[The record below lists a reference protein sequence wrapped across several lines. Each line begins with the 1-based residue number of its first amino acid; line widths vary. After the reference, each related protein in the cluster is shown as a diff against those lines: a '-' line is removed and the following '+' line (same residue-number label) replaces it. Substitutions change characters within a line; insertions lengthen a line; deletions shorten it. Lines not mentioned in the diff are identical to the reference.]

1 MIKNFTLGQYFPSGS
16 VIHKMDPRFKL
27 IEIIL
32 SIILVFLA
40 PDFLGLGVLSLFLL
54 TVMLISKVPVSMYLK
69 NLKPLIIILI
79 FTSLLNIFYVAEGT
93 VVFSWWIFT
102 VTTGGIYKAIF
113 MSLRIVLMIL
123 MSAVLT
129 YTTTPTELTD
139 AIESL
144 LSPLKFLGLGEA
156 VHTLAMMMTIALRFI
171 PTLTDET
178 DKIMSAQKA
187 RGADM
192 ENGGIFKRLKA
203 LMPILIPLL
212 ISSVRRAYELA
223 EAMECRCYSG
233 GKGRTRMKKL
243 IPSFRD
249 FVALF
254 LVLIIITFIILLRI
268 L

>member
-1 MIKNFTLGQYFPSGS
+1 MIKNFTLGQYYNADS

-27 IEIIL
+27 VQIIAL
-32 SIILVFLA
+32 IVFVFLA
-40 PDFLGLGVLSLFLL
+40 PNFIGIGILAAVILFVLFLS
-54 TVMLISKVPVSMYLK
+54 MVPFTMYIR
-69 NLKPLIIILI
+69 NLKPIIAIIVL
-79 FTSLLNIFYVAEGT
+79 TALLNIFYVSDGN
-93 VVFSWWIFT
+93 VLFSWWIFT
-102 VTTGGIYKAIF
+102 VTSEGLLRAAF
-113 MSLRIVLMIL
+113 MAARIVLMIL
-123 MSAVLT
+123 ISSVLT

-144 LSPLKFLGLGEA
+144 LSPLKFVGLGEA

-212 ISSVRRAYELA
+212 FSSVRRANELA
-223 EAMECRCYSG
+223 EAMDCRCYTG

-243 IPSFRD
+243 SPSFID
-249 FVALF
+249 FIALF
-254 LVLIIITFIILLRI
+254 FTIIVCVSIILLRI
-268 L
+268 F

>member
-1 MIKNFTLGQYFPSGS
+1 MIKNFTLGQYYNSGS

-27 IEIIL
+27 VEIIGL
-32 SIILVFLA
+32 IVLVFLA
-40 PDFLGLGVLSLFLL
+40 PNFLGLGVIAVTTFVILFL
-54 TVMLISKVPVSMYLK
+54 SKVPISMYLR
-69 NLKPLIIILI
+69 NLKPIIAIIIL
-79 FTSLLNIFYVAEGT
+79 TALLNIFYVNEGNIL
-93 VVFSWWIFT
+93 VSWWIFT
-102 VTTGGIYKAIF
+102 ITDAGILKACF
-113 MSLRIVLMIL
+113 MASRIVLMIII
-123 MSAVLT
+123 SSVLT

-144 LSPLKFLGLGEA
+144 LSPLKFIGLGEA

-192 ENGGIFKRLKA
+192 ENGGLLKRIKA

-212 ISSVRRAYELA
+212 FSSVRRAYELA
-223 EAMECRCYSG
+223 EAMDCRCYSG

-243 IPSFRD
+243 SPSIRD
-249 FVALF
+249 FIAVIFTLLIF
-254 LVLIIITFIILLRI
+254 SVIIILRI
-268 L
+268 F

>member
-1 MIKNFTLGQYFPSGS
+1 MIKNFTLGQYFNAAS

-27 IEIIL
+27 VQIIAL
-32 SIILVFLA
+32 IVFVFLA
-40 PDFLGLGVLSLFLL
+40 PDFIGIGILSSVILAVLLL
-54 TVMLISKVPVSMYLK
+54 SRVPFSMYLR
-69 NLKPLIIILI
+69 NLKPLIAIIVLTAI
-79 FTSLLNIFYVAEGT
+79 LNIFYVTDGT
-93 VVFSWWIFT
+93 VLVSWWIIT
-102 VTTGGIYKAIF
+102 ITSEGLLKAAF
-113 MSLRIVLMIL
+113 MATRIVLMIL
-123 MSAVLT
+123 ISSVLT

-144 LSPLKFLGLGEA
+144 LSPLKFIGLGEA

-192 ENGGIFKRLKA
+192 ENGGIFKRLRA

-212 ISSVRRAYELA
+212 FSSVRRAYELA
-223 EAMECRCYSG
+223 EAMDCRCYKG

-243 IPSFRD
+243 SPSYID
-249 FVALF
+249 FIALF
-254 LVLIIITFIILLRI
+254 FMLVICVIIILLRI
-268 L
+268 F

>member
-16 VIHKMDPRFKL
+16 VIHKLDPRFKL

-40 PDFLGLGVLSLFLL
+40 PDFLGLGVLSIFLL

-79 FTSLLNIFYVAEGT
+79 FTSLLNVFYVAEGT

-102 VTTGGIYKAIF
+102 ITTGGIYKAIF

-123 MSAVLT
+123 MSSVLT

-156 VHTLAMMMTIALRFI
+156 VHTLAMMMTIALRFV
-171 PTLTDET
+171 PTLLEET
-178 DKIMSAQKA
+178 DKIIKAQTA
-187 RGADM
+187 RGADF
-192 ENGGIFKRLKA
+192 ESGNLVSRAKA
-203 LMPILIPLL
+203 MIPILIP
-212 ISSVRRAYELA
+212 S
-223 EAMECRCYSG
+223 
-233 GKGRTRMKKL
+233 TN
-243 IPSFRD
+243 P
-249 FVALF
+249 
-254 LVLIIITFIILLRI
+254 VLSCSRQSIQTG
-268 L
+268 